1 MLHESKRGL
10 SVDTDPFGIRSPVKF
25 ENLEDDQQALIFDAA
40 GSLHLL
46 QDGGLDAYRVLASLP
61 RWEDTPALAPEEPV
75 EVWDIDPP
83 WHYSSRPCHSKTKF
97 GGGADKQ
104 YPMMRDRDILTPGQ
118 YIRDHSAENAVMF
131 CWLTPPKM
139 ELGFA
144 FIRNCGFRVVTK
156 GFCWVK
162 VGKEGAPR
170 TGPGYYT
177 ASNTEDCWIGVR
189 GKIKPDVRLVQEV
202 ILAERTQHSAKPPE
216 ALEKIEKMYPDRV
229 KCEVFARRLRPGWYS
244 VGNEV
249 DGRDVRT
256 SLARPLA
263 ESELDGA
270 QEYLLDD
277 FTQRFVELQMTGL
290 THWQI
295 CQLLGV

>member
-1 MLHESKRGL
+1 MFTASRSWGL
-10 SVDTDPFGIRSPVKF
+10 TM
-25 ENLEDDQQALIFDAA
+25 
-40 GSLHLL
+40 
-46 QDGGLDAYRVLASLP
+46 
-61 RWEDTPALAPEEPV
+61 EPV

-83 WHYSSRPCHSKTKF
+83 WHYASRACHSKTRF

-104 YPMMRDRDILTPGQ
+104 YPMMRDKDILSPGQ
-118 YIRDHSAENAVMF
+118 YIRDRSAENSIMF

-144 FIRNCGFRVVTK
+144 FMRNCGFRVVTK

-162 VGKEGAPR
+162 VSKEGGPR

-189 GKIKPDVRLVQEV
+189 GKMKPDKSLVQEV
-202 ILAERTQHSAKPPE
+202 VLAERMEHSAKPD
-216 ALEKIEKMYPDRV
+216 IVHQRIDSMYLDRV
-229 KCEVFARRLRPGWYS
+229 KCEVFARRLRDGWHS
-244 VGNEV
+244 IGNEIN
-249 DGRDVRT
+249 GRDVRT
-256 SLARPLA
+256 SLAHPLQDA
-263 ESELDGA
+263 ELDDV
-270 QEYLLDD
+270 QQYLLDD

-290 THWQI
+290 THWQV